1 MKTLGRK
8 LAFKK
13 GEKKYERNHKAG
25 LGFEPAPKERGL
37 ARRPL
42 GQTG

>member
-1 MKTLGRK
+1 MKTSGRK
-8 LAFKK
+8 LAIKK
-13 GEKKYERNHKAG
+13 RRGKNERNDEAG
-25 LGFEPAPKERGL
+25 MGFEPAPKGREL